1 MSLCWVVS
9 NVCHGKLIP
18 DRRSTK
24 RECNNLP
31 SCITEVEK
39 QCDKSYL
46 KKYYGKKVW
55 TVCAKDVQWIK
66 VEHVIKTKTMI
77 ELEKDIERL
86 SIQMS
91 TADEQAKEVIKARIT
106 NTQAQL
112 ISLSKTRLFKME
124 PEKKAV
130 LVNVKTHPQA
140 FTKVQV
146 RCQMTQFSVNLADAT
161 TGHKLQ
167 GMTKDVL
174 IIMSSP
180 RQGLFTNW
188 EYTVLLRVWTLKG
201 LYLFQEIDMDKSF
214 APSPELKAYFQRAR
228 KMEKLFLQWCKNQM
242 KCFYTQRTK
251 AHHEKP

>member
-1 MSLCWVVS
+1 LFLTEEVPRGNGTLCRLVSL
-9 NVCHGKLIP
+9 KL
-18 DRRSTK
+18 K
-24 RECNNLP
+24 NNAT
-31 SCITEVEK
+31 SHTC
-39 QCDKSYL
+39 

-91 TADEQAKEVIKARIT
+91 TADVQAKEVIKARIT

-112 ISLSKTRLFKME
+112 ISLSNTRQFKME

-130 LVNVKTHPQA
+130 SVNVKTHPRA
-140 FTKVQV
+140 FTKVRV
-146 RCQMTQFSVNLADAT
+146 HCQMTQFFVSLADVT

-174 IIMSSP
+174 IIMSWP
-180 RQGLFTNW
+180 QPGLFTNW

-228 KMEKLFLQWCKNQM
+228 KMEKLFLQRRKNQM

-251 AHHEKP
+251 AQRKKP